1 MADEKISALPSGSP
15 AQSTD
20 LVAVA
25 RAGSDYRLA
34 IEDLSAAAAAASTL
48 AGLAD
53 VTFTSLTNGQGIAY
67 NSGISKWVNYT
78 IPPPGSS
85 TLAGDTDVS
94 LSALVN
100 GQFLTYSSV
109 AGKWINS
116 ATAIS
121 TALATC
127 TDVDLT
133 SLIDGEL
140 LVYDA
145 TTSKWIN
152 RVAGYL
158 PTTGG
163 TITGSLG
170 VDGVLY
176 DSTGATGS
184 AGQVLTVNAGA
195 TGTLWA
201 SGATGSTGATGA
213 TGATGSGST
222 GATGATGATGG
233 GTLAGDSDVDIVSP
247 ADGDLL
253 TYDSGTSK
261 WVNLPLDEGVSVNPQ
276 TSSNYTT
283 VLGDAN
289 QLVTLSYATACTFTI
304 PTNASVAYPTGTTLS
319 VIQLGTGQITL
330 TPASDAVTIDTPSS
344 LTSRAQYST
353 IAVAQVSANVW
364 VATGDL
370 T

>member
-170 VDGVLY
+170 VDGVLQ

-201 SGATGSTGATGA
+201 SGATGSGSTGATGA

-222 GATGATGATGG
+222 GATGATGATG
-233 GTLAGDSDVDIVSP
+233 S
-247 ADGDLL
+247 
-253 TYDSGTSK
+253 
-261 WVNLPLDEGVSVNPQ
+261 EGVSVNPQ

-353 IAVAQVSANVW
+353 IAVVQVSANVW

>member
-145 TTSKWIN
+145 TTSTWIN

-170 VDGVLY
+170 VDGVLQ

-201 SGATGSTGATGA
+201 SGATGSGSTGATGA

-222 GATGATGATGG
+222 GATGATGATG
-233 GTLAGDSDVDIVSP
+233 S
-247 ADGDLL
+247 
-253 TYDSGTSK
+253 
-261 WVNLPLDEGVSVNPQ
+261 EGVSVNPQ

-353 IAVAQVSANVW
+353 IAVVQVSANVW

>member
-170 VDGVLY
+170 VDGVLQ

-213 TGATGSGST
+213 TGATGS
-222 GATGATGATGG
+222 
-233 GTLAGDSDVDIVSP
+233 
-247 ADGDLL
+247 
-253 TYDSGTSK
+253 
-261 WVNLPLDEGVSVNPQ
+261 EGVSVNPQ

-353 IAVAQVSANVW
+353 IAVVQVSANVW

>member
-145 TTSKWIN
+145 TTSTWIN

-213 TGATGSGST
+213 TGATGS
-222 GATGATGATGG
+222 
-233 GTLAGDSDVDIVSP
+233 
-247 ADGDLL
+247 
-253 TYDSGTSK
+253 
-261 WVNLPLDEGVSVNPQ
+261 EGVSVNPQ

-353 IAVAQVSANVW
+353 IAVVQVSANVW

>member
-222 GATGATGATGG
+222 GATGATGATG
-233 GTLAGDSDVDIVSP
+233 S
-247 ADGDLL
+247 
-253 TYDSGTSK
+253 
-261 WVNLPLDEGVSVNPQ
+261 EGVSVNPQ

-353 IAVAQVSANVW
+353 IAVVQVSANVW

>member
-170 VDGVLY
+170 VDGVLH

-201 SGATGSTGATGA
+201 SGATGS
-213 TGATGSGST
+213 GST
-222 GATGATGATGG
+222 GATGATGATG
-233 GTLAGDSDVDIVSP
+233 S
-247 ADGDLL
+247 
-253 TYDSGTSK
+253 
-261 WVNLPLDEGVSVNPQ
+261 EGVSVNPQ

-353 IAVAQVSANVW
+353 IAVVQVSANVW

>member
-145 TTSKWIN
+145 TTSTWIN

-170 VDGVLY
+170 VDGVLQ

-213 TGATGSGST
+213 TGATGS
-222 GATGATGATGG
+222 
-233 GTLAGDSDVDIVSP
+233 
-247 ADGDLL
+247 
-253 TYDSGTSK
+253 
-261 WVNLPLDEGVSVNPQ
+261 EGVSVNPQ

-353 IAVAQVSANVW
+353 IAVVQVSANVW